1 MFNGKIQLDLQSAI
15 HILESEQLNNGKW
28 HFLEIKWMQGE
39 VWISVDYGYYE
50 KTVAVDSSFQGLSVI
65 KVSLGGLEDTRTT
78 DSLVGCIKVT
88 NFACFI
94 LLFYNFSLKTYNL
107 GQDLRLGNQRNTWQP
122 SALENRV
129 AEGCNAADT
138 CYKNDICPVHGACTD
153 TWNDH
158 TCTCEPGK

>member
-94 LLFYNFSLKTYNL
+94 LLFYNFSSKNL
-107 GQDLRLGNQRNTWQP
+107 
-122 SALENRV
+122 
-129 AEGCNAADT
+129 
-138 CYKNDICPVHGACTD
+138 
-153 TWNDH
+153 
-158 TCTCEPGK
+158 